1 MDKIRKD
8 RHQSQTSY
16 DMTTSRATSRVNSRV
31 NKLRYSW
38 YSYYDVENC
47 SFGCLLGIQKIFAE
61 PWISLVGFMQTFLG
75 SKSFSK
81 LWTNRE
87 LRVSVFF
94 LRFSLR
100 ISLHL
105 VEAFYY
111 CHLSFLCFRFAA
123 LRSDHLL
130 LADLQTRPSNQ
141 SIRTAWSQ
149 TTPDEI
155 RPQIRPQLTI
165 VRPDHHQI
173 RLSEQTFTARPDYQI
188 RSPHQTTDHHPW
200 LLNFQSAQD
209 AQPLE
214 VVQVRCILYGLGQGG
229 YIELWMNLTKH
240 TSHTL
245 SAWRLRNS
253 SFGLT

>member
-8 RHQSQTSY
+8 RHQSQTSH
-16 DMTTSRATSRVNSRV
+16 DMTTSTATSRVNSRV
-31 NKLRYSW
+31 NKLRMSR

-47 SFGCLLGIQKIFAE
+47 TFGCLLGKQKIFPE
-61 PWISLVGFMQTFLG
+61 TRINLVGFMQTFFG

-81 LWTNRE
+81 LWTNSE
-87 LRVSVFF
+87 LSVSVFF

-100 ISLHL
+100 CPLHL

-123 LRSDHLL
+123 LRSDHIL

-141 SIRTAWSQ
+141 SIRTASSQ
-149 TTPDEI
+149 TKPDQI

-173 RLSEQTFTARPDYQI
+173 RLSEQTSTATPDYQI

-200 LLNFQSAQD
+200 LPSFQSAQHT
-209 AQPLE
+209 QPLE
-214 VVQVRCILYGLGQGG
+214 LVQVRCILYGLGQGG
-229 YIELWMNLTKH
+229 L
-240 TSHTL
+240 
-245 SAWRLRNS
+245 
-253 SFGLT
+253 

>member
-8 RHQSQTSY
+8 RHQNQTSY

-75 SKSFSK
+75 SKGFSK

-123 LRSDHLL
+123 LRSDHIL

-141 SIRTAWSQ
+141 SIRTASSK
-149 TTPDEI
+149 TTPDQI

-173 RLSEQTFTARPDYQI
+173 RLSEQTFTATPDYQI
-188 RSPHQTTDHHPW
+188 RSPHQTTDHHPC
-200 LLNFQSAQD
+200 LLSFQSAQD

-214 VVQVRCILYGLGQGG
+214 LVQVRCILCGLGQGG
-229 YIELWMNLTKH
+229 YIKLWMNLAKH
-240 TSHTL
+240 TFHTL

-253 SFGLT
+253 FFGLS

>member
-16 DMTTSRATSRVNSRV
+16 DMTTSRATSRVNSCV

-123 LRSDHLL
+123 LRSDHIL
-130 LADLQTRPSNQ
+130 LADRQTRPSNQ
-141 SIRTAWSQ
+141 SYQNRLKSDHTRPNPTSDQ
-149 TTPDEI
+149 T
-155 RPQIRPQLTI
+155 
-165 VRPDHHQI
+165 
-173 RLSEQTFTARPDYQI
+173 
-188 RSPHQTTDHHPW
+188 TTDHRQTRPPPNQTIRSDLH
-200 LLNFQSAQD
+200 
-209 AQPLE
+209 
-214 VVQVRCILYGLGQGG
+214 R
-229 YIELWMNLTKH
+229 H
-240 TSHTL
+240 T
-245 SAWRLRNS
+245 RLPN
-253 SFGLT
+253 

>member
-16 DMTTSRATSRVNSRV
+16 DMTTSRSTSRVNFRV

-47 SFGCLLGIQKIFAE
+47 SFGCLLGIQKVFAE

-111 CHLSFLCFRFAA
+111 CHLSFLWFRFAA

-141 SIRTAWSQ
+141 SIRTASSQ
-149 TTPDEI
+149 TTPDQI
-155 RPQIRPQLTI
+155 QPQIRPQLTI

-173 RLSEQTFTARPDYQI
+173 RPSEQTSTATSDHRPP
-188 RSPHQTTDHHPW
+188 SLTTQLPISTEYPTSW
-200 LLNFQSAQD
+200 TGTG
-209 AQPLE
+209 
-214 VVQVRCILYGLGQGG
+214 QVRS
-229 YIELWMNLTKH
+229 LWVGSRGVYRALDEPCKAYFPH
-240 TSHTL
+240 T
-245 SAWRLRNS
+245 
-253 SFGLT
+253 FGLKTPEFFFRLT